1 MYNANSIIYY
11 FVSLEDCQVYK
22 INTSDPELNLG
33 RPFENKGKS
42 PNLNVPQRLISPDLV
57 SS

>member
-1 MYNANSIIYY
+1 MTNMYNANSIIYY

-22 INTSDPELNLG
+22 INTSDLG
-33 RPFENKGKS
+33 RPFEDKGKS